1 MKKLLLKNTCN
12 IPYETESDIKENIKE
27 DLDKYGF
34 AIVPEFYNVYE
45 VDVKEDNKD
54 AEMYQL

>member
-12 IPYETESDIKENIKE
+12 IPYETENDIKENIKE

-45 VDVKEDNKD
+45 VDVKEENVNG
-54 AEMYQL
+54 